1 MGKVYSMTIKYLDS
15 KRISALAYELNA
27 YTTESA
33 YDTTGVTYGAESP
46 LSTSQIR
53 RGIKILSGS
62 SAIGKIIRKV
72 STKFRGTSSPT
83 GSLYFKV
90 YRSGSAISTSE
101 ALDVSTLTTSFVLK
115 ELTLDTKV
123 TLEADDRVVAEYT
136 DATGSMTVH
145 FLYNNNPS
153 TIASGFE
160 HTSWNGSAWSDI
172 NYDLMFAFDS
182 TPASYTNPTGD
193 VKPTNVQDNSILVE
207 TDTARR
213 YWFDAESDNTI
224 AFEDDFSSD
233 TWTGCKINACDNG
246 APTTVTISGGDLSA
260 VNVNVASDDR
270 MRKALGLTLSNTA
283 WIYQFEANV
292 SSTGTHSTLIGLV
305 TSGGNMNNTSIL
317 CDYNGSNKIIMREYN
332 SGLTEMGSGISIS
345 TGTQYYVTVIRTSLT
360 GLTLEVR
367 TGSHTGT
374 LVGSESGTITGATGL
389 TYVQSGAYGRGS
401 GTASYD
407 IDNIKIYNGVTSTT
421 TPATWTRQP
430 PSFTASFWAAGGTAG
445 PWTPVNYHDE
455 FNGSTWSSATAL
467 GTSVEMVIGCGTQS
481 AGLIMGGDTSGT
493 VNPTTTVQEWN
504 GSAWST
510 STGGTLNVARGANAG
525 GGINTDAWV
534 ACGNDGSTES
544 TTSSF
549 WDDSSWTSGA
559 ALSTARRNVA
569 GGGSTTD
576 CWVTGGYTGSATVAS
591 TEQYNGTSWSA
602 GGNIS
607 AATDGLQ
614 GGSGDTYNAIFTG
627 GTAPS
632 ASNRSNIYNGT
643 AWSLGGTLSNTHR
656 YGITSGT
663 PQDAI
668 SGMGY
673 ISSWTPTWAELYNG
687 TTWSTTGSVGSG
699 RATGGS
705 GN

>member
-1 MGKVYSMTIKYLDS
+1 MTIEYKDS

-317 CDYNGSNKIIMREYN
+317 CDYNGSNKIIMREYH

-389 TYVQSGAYGRGS
+389 THIQSGAYGRGS

-421 TPATWTRQP
+421 TPATWFPKSWVRAL
-430 PSFTASFWAAGGTAG
+430 FMGGNT
-445 PWTPVNYHDE
+445 TTY
-455 FNGSTWSSATAL
+455 SSAIDYFTIDIQGNSRSFGDLTQARWEL
-467 GTSVEMVIGCGTQS
+467 GGAS
-481 AGLIMGGDTSGT
+481 D
-493 VNPTTTVQEWN
+493 
-504 GSAWST
+504 ST
-510 STGGTLNVARGANAG
+510 RA
-525 GGINTDAWV
+525 
-534 ACGNDGSTES
+534 
-544 TTSSF
+544 
-549 WDDSSWTSGA
+549 
-559 ALSTARRNVA
+559 VA
-569 GGGSTTD
+569 GGGLITGTV
-576 CWVTGGYTGSATVAS
+576 WVNTMDYVTIAT
-591 TEQYNGTSWSA
+591 A
-602 GGNIS
+602 GN
-607 AATDGLQ
+607 ATDFGDLTYARRSMSGCSNDTRGIFS
-614 GGSGDTYNAIFTG
+614 GG
-627 GTAPS
+627 
-632 ASNRSNIYNGT
+632 R
-643 AWSLGGTLSNTHR
+643 LS
-656 YGITSGT
+656 
-663 PQDAI
+663 
-668 SGMGY
+668 
-673 ISSWTPTWAELYNG
+673 
-687 TTWSTTGSVGSG
+687 
-699 RATGGS
+699 
-705 GN
+705 